1 MEQTPLPSAELP
13 SAASPSAERVGEAF
27 AQLYRTVR
35 RLRAPDGCP
44 WDRDQTPQSMRAM
57 LLEEAFEAIEAI
69 DAADDANLREEL
81 GDVMLIATMIA
92 RMKEQEAAFGTA
104 DVLAE
109 VVDKLRRRHPHVFP
123 PADRPGERAPAGDY
137 PTDADG
143 VLRQWERIKRSERS
157 GRERGRQPSAL
168 DSAGR
173 TPSPL
178 RRAVELQRAAAKV
191 GFDWDDAR
199 PVFAKVA
206 EELAE
211 VDQAAELGPKRC
223 EEEAGD
229 LLFAA
234 VNLARHLQ
242 VDPSLALHGA
252 NERFRRR
259 FQEVERRVREAG
271 ATLGEVPLPVLD
283 RHWEAAKRDENR
295 NPADGPVRS
304 RASSMP
310 TASNPVHSAEPP

>member
-1 MEQTPLPSAELP
+1 MEPTP
-13 SAASPSAERVGEAF
+13 SPSAEQVGEAF
-27 AQLYRTVR
+27 ARLYRTVC

-44 WDRDQTPQSMRAM
+44 WDREQTPESMRTM
-57 LLEEAFEAIEAI
+57 LLEEAFEAIDAI
-69 DAADDANLREEL
+69 DVADDANLREEL
-81 GDVMLIATMIA
+81 GDVMLIVTMIA
-92 RMKEQEAAFGTA
+92 RMKEQEVAFGIA

-123 PADRPGERAPAGDY
+123 PADRPGEPAPAGDY
-137 PTDADG
+137 PTDAGG

-157 GRERGRQPSAL
+157 ERARQPSAL

-173 TPSPL
+173 TPGPL
-178 RRAVELQRAAAKV
+178 RRAADLQTAAAKV

-211 VDQAAELGPKRC
+211 VEQASAVGPKRS
-223 EEEAGD
+223 EEELGD

-234 VNLARHLQ
+234 ANLARHLK
-242 VDPSLALHGA
+242 VDPLLALHGA

-259 FQEVERRVREAG
+259 FQEVERRVRETG
-271 ATLGEVPLPVLD
+271 ATLGELPLPELD
-283 RHWEAAKRDENR
+283 RHWEAVKRDEKR
-295 NPADGPVRS
+295 NPPAEPVRT

-310 TASNPVHSAEPP
+310 TASSPVHSAEPP